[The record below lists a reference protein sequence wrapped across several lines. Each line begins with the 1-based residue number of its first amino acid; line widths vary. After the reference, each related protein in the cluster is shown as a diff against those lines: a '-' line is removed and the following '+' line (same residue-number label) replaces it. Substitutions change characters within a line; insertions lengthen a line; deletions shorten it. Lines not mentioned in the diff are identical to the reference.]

1 MKLKLALASTA
12 LLALS
17 ACATL
22 PPEPLRGDYQRISP
36 NDAQARDY
44 TGSRTIWGGVIA
56 RTTPMQG
63 QTCFE
68 VVSTPL
74 DSQLRPT
81 ELRNETGGRF
91 MACRT
96 GFYDPAV
103 FSMNREVTF
112 VGRVN
117 GYSEQK
123 IGDYTYRYPKMDAE
137 TIYLWGKRVDRY
149 AYPYGPYGYGAYGRG
164 GWGWGMG
171 YGWPWW

>member
-1 MKLKLALASTA
+1 MKLKLALAASA

-17 ACATL
+17 ACATM
-22 PPEPLRGDYQRISP
+22 PPEPLRGEFSRISP

-44 TGSRTIWGGVIA
+44 TGSTTIWGGVIA

-74 DSQLRPT
+74 DSQMRPR
-81 ELRNETGGRF
+81 ELRDETAGRF
-91 MACRT
+91 MACRA

-103 FSMNREVTF
+103 FAMNREVTF
-112 VGRVN
+112 RGRIN

-123 IGDYTYRYPKMDAE
+123 IGDYTYRYPKMDAD
-137 TIYLWGKRVDRY
+137 TIYLWGKRVARD
-149 AYPYGPYGYGAYGRG
+149 PYPYGYGMYGSR

-171 YGWPWW
+171 WGWPYW

>member
-1 MKLKLALASTA
+1 MKLKLAVAGAA

-22 PPEPLRGDYQRISP
+22 PPEPLRGEYTKITP
-36 NDAQARDY
+36 AEAQSKDY
-44 TGSRTIWGGVIA
+44 TDATTVWGGVIA
-56 RTTPMQG
+56 KTTPMQG

-74 DSQLRPT
+74 DSQLRPR
-81 ELRNETGGRF
+81 ELREESAGRF
-91 MACRT
+91 MACRA

-103 FSMNREVTF
+103 FAMNREVTF

-117 GYSEQK
+117 GYSDQK
-123 IGDYTYRYPKMDAE
+123 IGDYTYRYPKMDAQ
-137 TIYLWGKRVDRY
+137 TIYLWGKRDRY
-149 AYPYGPYGYGAYGRG
+149 ATPPYGSPYGYYGS
-164 GWGWGMG
+164 WGWGLG